1 VRAIRGSPHVVG
13 NAVWAHE
20 MSSTCGKGAL
30 MWRGAVC
37 GEEHGF
43 CEADMSTPRAYK
55 AEGARA
61 NTVAGW
67 VAMRTTQ
74 HLLWFAEAPHGV

>member
-1 VRAIRGSPHVVG
+1 
-13 NAVWAHE
+13 
-20 MSSTCGKGAL
+20 

-74 HLLWFAEAPHGV
+74 HLLWFAEAPHGMEARVRPILPKGVFGVGP